1 MNPHELFFEP
11 TLKQI
16 TTWSRGVILIK
27 DGRDVSFLLG
37 EGGRA
42 DGKFVQAYEN
52 YVDLPDRVGVPV
64 TSFARIADEP
74 IESKFLYENSAHD
87 VVVVLEESLVRSPI
101 LNNIT
106 AGATLVVNTK
116 RTPEDIAHF
125 LPKHPHLKQ
134 IVVIDAST
142 EGRAAFTLSG
152 QEGATDATGIGGGYA
167 GPLAGAVAKATGLVT
182 LKGLKKVAK
191 NPKAVEYGYN
201 TCVIADAQAIF
212 KQGIGKE
219 FTGDVPPAVYDE
231 APFAGTVPAPD
242 KRNWGMVTNTW
253 RMERPVLTAEL
264 CTQCQICMLNCPDA
278 CIKLTSDAV
287 EVDYDFCKGCGICTA
302 TCPTNAFKDVPEL
315 DFVS

>member
-42 DGKFVQAYEN
+42 DGKYVQAYEN
-52 YVDLPDRVGVPV
+52 YVDLPDRVNVPV

-101 LNNIT
+101 LNNIIN
-106 AGATLVVNTK
+106 GATLVVNT
-116 RTPEDIAHF
+116 RRSAEEIAKF

-134 IVVIDAST
+134 IVTVDASK
-142 EGRAAFTLSG
+142 EGRAEFTLSG

-182 LKGLKKVAK
+182 LQGLMKVAK
-191 NPKAVEYGYN
+191 NPKAVEYGFN
-201 TCVIADAQAIF
+201 TCIIADAQAIF
-212 KQGIGKE
+212 KKGIGKE
-219 FTGDVPPAVYDE
+219 FTGDVTVGTVFE
-231 APFAGTVPAPD
+231 VPFAGTVKAPVD
-242 KRNWGMVTNTW
+242 RNFGMVTNTW
-253 RMERPVLTAEL
+253 RIERPVLTEEL

-278 CIKLTSDAV
+278 CIKLTSNAV
-287 EVDYDFCKGCGICTA
+287 EVDYDFCKGCGLCTA